1 MIEQI
6 SSELN
11 KKPPQY
17 PSELLTL
24 LKAYHFPGNV
34 RELEAMVYDAISS
47 HKSKMLSTK
56 VFIDHI
62 SRNSKNSQ
70 SSDDAQ
76 KNCVDLG
83 NCFSGLSALPTLK
96 EAVKIL
102 IKEALR
108 RSEGNQS
115 IASRMLGI
123 TPQALSARLKNNGD

>member
-1 MIEQI
+1 M
-6 SSELN
+6 
-11 KKPPQY
+11 
-17 PSELLTL
+17 
-24 LKAYHFPGNV
+24 KAYHFPGNV